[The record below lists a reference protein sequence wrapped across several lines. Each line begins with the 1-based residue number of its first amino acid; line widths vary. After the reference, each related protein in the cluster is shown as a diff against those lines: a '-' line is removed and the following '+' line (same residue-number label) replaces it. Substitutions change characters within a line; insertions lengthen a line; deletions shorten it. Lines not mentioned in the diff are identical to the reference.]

1 MVLFIGPNP
10 LAGIGQVV
18 QKYSS
23 LYPGSKC
30 VEYGYPV
37 SQDEDVFIFALP
49 IPDII
54 NYILNIKQRARKIV
68 CMTVCET
75 ETVHEMYGNLVKLF
89 PVVHVPSEYCQMVL
103 SRQFP
108 ETKFEVLRHH
118 VPLLKIPRNRDTST
132 YIFYHIGNVLD
143 PRKQT
148 KKIIEAFMRLNLPDS
163 LLVLKATCK
172 QPVNWKLPRVHVI
185 NGLISDEQMLAI
197 HERCHCYVSFSHSE
211 GVGMG
216 AVEAAMCDKPVIITE
231 YGAPKEYIK
240 TPYTIKCGT
249 CELPQDDFLF
259 QKGMV
264 WGDPDFKQLMEF
276 MKDAYDEKL
285 TKMDHSHTKKLVSAE
300 YVKSQFENAF
310 GQNVSIQSLQSAP

>member
-1 MVLFIGPNP
+1 MSVLFVGPNP
-10 LAGIGQVV
+10 LAGIGQAVL
-18 QKYSS
+18 KYSG
-23 LYPGSKC
+23 LYPESKY
-30 VEYGYPV
+30 VEYGHPV
-37 SQDEDVFIFALP
+37 ENTDTVFVFALP
-49 IPDII
+49 IPDVIH
-54 NYILNIKQRARKIV
+54 YVARIKETAKKTV

-75 ETVHEMYGNLVKLF
+75 ETVHELYGQLVALF
-89 PVVHVPSEYCQMVL
+89 PLVYVPSEFCRTVL

-108 ETKFEVLRHH
+108 HTKFEVMRHH
-118 VPLLKIPRNRDTST
+118 VPLIKAPRNKDTST

-148 KKIIEAFMRLNLPDS
+148 RKIIEAFMRLNKPDT

-172 QPVNWKLPRVHVI
+172 EPVTWKLPRVHII
-185 NGLISDEQMLAI
+185 NGLVSDEQMVVI

-231 YGAPKEYIK
+231 YSAPKEYIK

-249 CELPQDDFLF
+249 SEIPHDDFLF

-264 WGDPDFKQLMEF
+264 WGEPDFGQLMEY
-276 MKDAYDEKL
+276 MKECYDERL
-285 TKMDHSHTKKLVSAE
+285 TKMDHSSTRTLVSAE
-300 YVKSQFENAF
+300 AVRAQLDTAL
-310 GQNVSIQSLQSAP
+310 GRVPSLVL

>member
-1 MVLFIGPNP
+1 MT
-10 LAGIGQVV
+10 
-18 QKYSS
+18 KYSAC
-23 LYPGSKC
+23 YPDSKRG
-30 VEYGYPV
+30 EYGHPV
-37 SQDEDVFIFALP
+37 SRDDDVFIFALP
-49 IPDII
+49 VPDII
-54 NYILNIKQRARKIV
+54 RYVAHVKSTARKTV

-75 ETVHEMYGNLVKLF
+75 ETVHEMYGSLVRLF
-89 PVVHVPSEYCQMVL
+89 STVYVPSEFCQSVF

-108 ETKFEVLRHH
+108 DTRFEVIRHH
-118 VPLLKIPRNRDTST
+118 VPLFKVPRNKDTST

-148 KKIIEAFMRLNLPDS
+148 KKIIEAFMRLNKPDT

-172 QPVNWKLPRVHVI
+172 EPVNWKLPRVHVI
-185 NGLISDEQMLAI
+185 NGLVSDEQMTAI

-231 YGAPKEYIK
+231 YSAPKEYIK

-249 CELPQDDFLF
+249 TTLPCDDFLF

-276 MKDAYDEKL
+276 MKDAYDERL
-285 TKMDHSHTKKLVSAE
+285 TKMDHSHTRSLVSAE
-300 YVKSQFENAF
+300 AVSSQ
-310 GQNVSIQSLQSAP
+310 IQSAFVQTCPSHTLQCVPGP

>member
-1 MVLFIGPNP
+1 MLFIGSNP
-10 LAGIGQVV
+10 LSGIGQVV
-18 QKYSS
+18 CKYSA
-23 LYPGSKC
+23 LYPGSKS
-30 VEYGYPV
+30 VEYGHPV
-37 SQDEDVFIFALP
+37 EDGEDVFIFALP
-49 IPDII
+49 IPDILK
-54 NYILNIKQRARKIV
+54 YLQYVKSKARTIV

-75 ETVHEMYGNLVKLF
+75 ETVHELYRHLVSMFPTMY
-89 PVVHVPSEYCQMVL
+89 VPSEFCQNVF

-108 ETKFEVLRHH
+108 DTRFEVIRHH
-118 VPLLKIPRNRDTST
+118 VPLFKVPRNRDTST
-132 YIFYHIGNVLD
+132 YIFYHIGNVMD

-148 KKIIEAFMRLNLPDS
+148 KKIIEAFIRLNLPNS

-172 QPVNWKLPRVHVI
+172 EPVSWKLPRVHVI
-185 NGLISDEQMLAI
+185 NGLVTEDQMQSI

-231 YGAPKEYIK
+231 YSAPKEYIK

-249 CELPQDDFLF
+249 CTVPTDDFLF

-264 WGDPDFKQLMEF
+264 WGEPDFNQLMEF

-285 TKMDHSHTKKLVSAE
+285 TKMDHSYTRNLVSAE
-300 YVKSQFENAF
+300 SVRAQ
-310 GQNVSIQSLQSAP
+310 IQSSQSSQCAQGP